1 MDACMHAAAWTSGHN
16 KWMLQKPF
24 SPGLTHAR
32 WGSTVLTGHVT
43 ARDVPMLRPPHVSD
57 TTSEHSTC
65 ESSFLGTKKLS
76 DSSFRAAPPC
86 QTRRCNHF
94 KH

>member
-16 KWMLQKPF
+16 KWMHQKPF

-43 ARDVPMLRPPHVSD
+43 ARDAPMLRPPHVRHHVRVLR
-57 TTSEHSTC
+57 TRGTFQKPTC
-65 ESSFLGTKKLS
+65 
-76 DSSFRAAPPC
+76 
-86 QTRRCNHF
+86 
-94 KH
+94 